1 MGDMRQEMNEM
12 MGMDQQKASS
22 ISQQFR
28 QAGSV
33 GQLGVDQMIRENYRA
48 KSEEQNLNN
57 KQQQEEQAKQQQD
70 RFIRDQT
77 EQRHEQDQGMEL

>member
-28 QAGSV
+28 QAGGV
-33 GQLGVDQMIRENYRA
+33 GQLGVDQMIRDNYRA
-48 KSEEQNLNN
+48 KSEEQNLDN
-57 KQQQEEQAKQQQD
+57 KQQQEEQAKQQD
-70 RFIRDQT
+70 RFTRDQE
-77 EQRHEQDQGMEL
+77 EQRREQDQGMEL

>member
-28 QAGSV
+28 QAGGV

-48 KSEEQNLNN
+48 KSEEQNLDN
-57 KQQQEEQAKQQQD
+57 KQQQEEQAKQQD
-70 RFIRDQT
+70 RFTRDQE
-77 EQRHEQDQGMEL
+77 EQRREQDQGMEL

>member
-28 QAGSV
+28 QAGGV

-48 KSEEQNLNN
+48 KSEEQNLDN

-70 RFIRDQT
+70 RFIRDQM

>member
-48 KSEEQNLNN
+48 KSEEQNLDN

-70 RFIRDQT
+70 RFILDQT